1 MDTSQKKIERSNA
14 FKECSN
20 CDTQFCF
27 QINPFQV
34 DLHTLT
40 TLKDNDEIFPANCTK
55 FYDGALPEVS
65 PKLLII
71 IPQFYLRHTINV
83 HMLIILH
90 THEIF

>member
-40 TLKDNDEIFPANCTK
+40 ALKDNDEIFPANCTK
-55 FYDGALPEVS
+55 FYDG
-65 PKLLII
+65 
-71 IPQFYLRHTINV
+71 IPNCT
-83 HMLIILH
+83 
-90 THEIF
+90 